1 MRKLILALCLMLGL
15 TASAQQKALYERAR
29 EARNAGGEQLEN
41 FKKELATLRN
51 AKTERQLLD
60 VANAYYAI
68 NDQKTSEEIQEQIKK
83 KYPHGILMRNSS
95 LTDLY
100 KIKGGAE
107 AEKFYKQWLKKFPAK
122 KLGDDIA
129 YDYAAYSVASSYADE
144 GNAAKALEYLHQ
156 CKDSAWKVTA
166 YNVVG
171 GTLARKGLYDDAE
184 QVLKEGSEAA
194 DLVYAK
200 IQGMFRSELESCY
213 ESYANVLVH
222 NGKQDEALRQ
232 YAKIPAG
239 KRGLGY
245 AQVAAK
251 AGRNM
256 EAWTICD
263 NLLRDGNQNKDSEE
277 LMKTVW
283 QQANGNLDGFDAYV
297 KGIKDKRMADKIAE
311 VKKGMVK
318 EPAPDF
324 TLKDIDGNTVQLSK
338 FRGKV
343 VVIDFWATWCG
354 PCKRSLPAM
363 KMTVDKYKNDSDV
376 AFLFI
381 HTWERGTAEAANKDA
396 KACLQDNG
404 FGEFHLVMDTKD
416 PETHVNKA
424 VSAFG
429 VKGIPAKFVIDKE
442 GNIRF
447 KLTGFSGSNEEAVAE
462 LSQMIEMAK
471 AAK

>member
-15 TASAQQKALYERAR
+15 AASAQHKPLYERAR

-41 FKKELATLRN
+41 FKKELATMRN
-51 AKTERQLLD
+51 AKTESQLLE

-68 NDQKTSEEIQEQIKK
+68 NDQKTSEEIQSQIKK
-83 KYPHGILMRNSS
+83 KYPKGILMRNSV

-107 AEKFYKQWLKKFPAK
+107 AEKAYKQWARKYPEQ
-122 KLGDDIA
+122 KLGSSIV
-129 YDYAAYSVASSYADE
+129 YDYGAYSVADAHAGE
-144 GNAAKALEYLHQ
+144 GNAAKALEYLHL

-171 GTLARKGLYDDAE
+171 KILAQKGLFNDAE

-194 DLVYAK
+194 DLVYANIK
-200 IQGMFRSELESCY
+200 DMRRSELESCY

-222 NGKQDEALRQ
+222 NGKQDEALKQ

-283 QQANGNLDGFDAYV
+283 QQANGNLDGFDTYV

-311 VKKGMVK
+311 VKKSMVK

-324 TLKDIDGNTVQLSK
+324 TLKDIDGNTMQLSK
-338 FRGKV
+338 LRGKV
-343 VVIDFWATWCG
+343 VIIDFWATWCG

-363 KMTVDKYKNDSDV
+363 KMTIDKYKNDPDV
-376 AFLFI
+376 TFLFI
-381 HTWERGTAEAANKDA
+381 HTWERGTAEAANNDA
-396 KACLQDNG
+396 KAYLHDNS
-404 FGEFHLVMDTKD
+404 FDEFHLVMDTKD

-471 AAK
+471 VAK

>member
-15 TASAQQKALYERAR
+15 TASAQQRGLYERAR
-29 EARNAGGEQLEN
+29 EAKAAGGEQLEN

-51 AKTERQLLD
+51 AKTESQLIN

-68 NDQKTSEEIQEQIKK
+68 GDQKTSEEMQAQIKK
-83 KYPHGILMRNSS
+83 KYPKGMLMRNSS
-95 LTDLY
+95 LSELY

-107 AEKFYKQWLKKFPAK
+107 AEKAYKQWIKKYPEK
-122 KLGDDIA
+122 KLGSNIV
-129 YDYAAYSVASSYADE
+129 YDYGAYSVADAYAEE
-144 GNAAKALEYLHQ
+144 GNAAKALEYLHL

-171 GTLARKGLYDDAE
+171 KTLMNKNMDAE
-184 QVLKEGSEAA
+184 AETVLKEGSEAA
-194 DLVYAK
+194 DAVIGNIHDIRL
-200 IQGMFRSELESCY
+200 SELHGCY
-213 ESYANVLVH
+213 QSYAEVLAKE
-222 NGKQDEALRQ
+222 GKVQESLAQ
-232 YAKIPAG
+232 YAKVPARN
-239 KRGLGY
+239 RGLGY
-245 AQVAAK
+245 AQMEAK
-251 AGRNM
+251 AGHNM
-256 EAWTICD
+256 EAWTVVD
-263 NLLRDGNQNKDSEE
+263 GLLRDGNQNKDSEE

-283 QQANGNLDGFDAYV
+283 QQANGSLDGFDAYV
-297 KGIKDKRMADKIAE
+297 KGIKDKRMADKMAE

-338 FRGKV
+338 LLGKV

-363 KMTVDKYKNDSDV
+363 KMTVDKYKSDKDV
-376 AFLFI
+376 EFLFI
-381 HTWERGTAEAANKDA
+381 HTWEHGTAEAANKDA
-396 KACLQDNG
+396 KAYLQDNG

-429 VKGIPAKFVIDKE
+429 VTGIPAKFVIDKE

>member
-15 TASAQQKALYERAR
+15 TASAQQKSLYERAR
-29 EARNAGGEQLEN
+29 EARNAGSEQLDN

-68 NDQKTSEEIQEQIKK
+68 NDQKTSEEIQAQIKK
-83 KYPHGILMRNSS
+83 KYPHGILNRNSY
-95 LTDLY
+95 LTELY
-100 KIKGGAE
+100 KIKDGAE
-107 AEKFYKQWLKKFPAK
+107 AEKAYKQWIKKYPEK
-122 KLGDDIA
+122 KLGYDIA
-129 YDYAAYSVASSYADE
+129 YDYGAYSVAQAYADG
-144 GNAAKALEYLHQ
+144 GNTAKALEYLHQ

-171 GTLARKGLYDDAE
+171 QTLANKGQFADAE
-184 QVLKEGSEAA
+184 TVLKEGSEAA
-194 DLVYAK
+194 DLVYANIK
-200 IQGMFRSELESCY
+200 DMRRAELEGCY

-232 YAKIPAG
+232 YAKIPTG

-263 NLLRDGNQNKDSEE
+263 NLLRDGNQAKASEE

-283 QQANGNLDGFDAYV
+283 QQANGNLDGFSAYV
-297 KGIKDKRMADKIAE
+297 KGIKDKRMADKVAE
-311 VKKGMVK
+311 VKKSMVK
-318 EPAPDF
+318 DPAPDF

-338 FRGKV
+338 LRGKV

-363 KMTVDKYKNDSDV
+363 KMTVDKYKDDPDV

-381 HTWERGTAEAANKDA
+381 HTWERGTAEAANKEA
-396 KACLQDNG
+396 KAYLHDNG
-404 FGEFHLVMDTKD
+404 FDEFHLVMDTKD